1 MSPPIRFDRLVH
13 AMRFLLPRIGF
24 LLILAIAVMA
34 LPARD
39 VDSAASEA
47 DTTCAEGVSLDY
59 YEIELVTTRKVSGAR
74 LAKGV
79 GEVTYVQSPFGIS
92 LSEDGSYLVN
102 IDVSMSNV
110 KLADGKQLVAWVTTP
125 QLDEISSLGALDEN
139 LQVSGQ
145 TDFNKFLLVITLEP
159 AGEEPGTMWTGPVVS
174 RGMSRSGLMHTM
186 AGHGP
191 FETEPCA
198 VYGY

>member
-1 MSPPIRFDRLVH
+1 MSEK
-13 AMRFLLPRIGF
+13 FLARAGF
-24 LLILAIAVMA
+24 LVLVAVSLMVFPGQQA
-34 LPARD
+34 ESAP
-39 VDSAASEA
+39 DSLDPVCELAASN
-47 DTTCAEGVSLDY
+47 DY
-59 YEIELVTTRKVSGAR
+59 YEIDLVTTRKVSGAR

-79 GEVTYVQSPFGIS
+79 GEVSYAQSPFGIS

-110 KLADGKQLVAWVTTP
+110 KLADDKALVAWVTTP
-125 QLDEISSLGALDEN
+125 QLDQIIRLGQLDEN
-139 LQVSGQ
+139 LKVSGQ

-159 AGEEPGTMWTGPVVS
+159 RDMEPGAMWTGPVVS

>member
-1 MSPPIRFDRLVH
+1 
-13 AMRFLLPRIGF
+13 MRFLAPRIGL
-24 LLILAIAVMA
+24 LLILAVAVMA

-39 VDSAASEA
+39 VDSAAPTSES
-47 DTTCAEGVSLDY
+47 TCADATSPDY

-79 GEVTYVQSPFGIS
+79 GEVTYAQSPFGVS
-92 LSEDGSYLVN
+92 VSEEGSYLVN

-110 KLADGKQLVAWVTTP
+110 RLAEDKKLVAWVTTP
-125 QLDEISSLGALDEN
+125 QLDEIRSLGALDEN
-139 LQVSGQ
+139 LKVSGQ

-159 AGEEPGTMWTGPVVS
+159 AGEEPGAMWTGPVVS

>member
-1 MSPPIRFDRLVH
+1 
-13 AMRFLLPRIGF
+13 MRFFAPRIGL
-24 LLILAIAVMA
+24 LLILAVAVMA
-34 LPARD
+34 LLTRD
-39 VDSAASEA
+39 VDSAAPDPEQVCA
-47 DTTCAEGVSLDY
+47 DAASADY

-92 LSEDGSYLVN
+92 VSEEGSFLVN
-102 IDVSMSNV
+102 IDVSMSSIR
-110 KLADGKQLVAWVTTP
+110 LANDKQLVAWVTTP
-125 QLDEISSLGALDEN
+125 QLDEIRSLGALDDN
-139 LQVSGQ
+139 LKVSGQ

-159 AGEEPGTMWTGPVVS
+159 AGKEPGAIWTGPVVS